1 MAKVTIEEFTAY
13 MRSGN
18 TEAVN
23 LDRIQSALDAADR
36 AIDQWCARAIFVA
49 DDEDTSA
56 RVYAPETCLVASLG
70 IHDCV
75 EIESVVENGVT
86 LTANDD
92 YVASPLNGLS
102 WAGESVPYSSL
113 VRYGRYWWHD
123 GPKAT
128 VTVTA
133 RWGWAAI
140 PAPVAEACKMLG
152 KDIATSR
159 SRVGDV
165 ASFGEF
171 GVVRLR
177 QSPQITGLLA
187 PYRRVE
193 AFGMA

>member
-23 LDRIQSALDAADR
+23 LDRLQSALDAADR
-36 AIDQWCARAIFVA
+36 AVDQWCARSIFVA

-56 RVYAPETCLVASLG
+56 RVYRPYPGSRTLA

-75 EIESVVENGVT
+75 EIETVVENSVT
-86 LTANDD
+86 LTSGTD
-92 YVASPLNGLS
+92 YVADPLNGLTIS
-102 WAGESVPYSSL
+102 GETVPYTHL
-113 VRYGRYWWHD
+113 NRYLQSWWCD

-133 RWGWAAI
+133 RWGWTAI
-140 PAPVAEACKMLG
+140 PPGVAEATKMLA

-159 SRVGDV
+159 ERTGDV
-165 ASFGEF
+165 VGFGEF

-177 QSPQITGLLA
+177 QSPQITGLLS

-193 AFGMA
+193 AFGLA

>member
-1 MAKVTIEEFTAY
+1 MAKVSIEEFTAY
-13 MRSGN
+13 IRSGN
-18 TEAVN
+18 TEAINV
-23 LDRIQSALDAADR
+23 DRLQSALDAADT
-36 AIDQWCARAIFVA
+36 AIDQYCDRAIFVA

-56 RVYAPETCLVASLG
+56 RVYRPTPGSYLLG

-75 EIESVVENGVT
+75 EIESVVENSIT
-86 LTANDD
+86 LTEDSDFIAD
-92 YVASPLNGLS
+92 PLNGLTS
-102 WAGESVPYSSL
+102 AGESVPYSHL
-113 VRYGRYWWHD
+113 YRYRQAWWCD

-140 PAPVAEACKMLG
+140 PAGVAEATKILA

-159 SRVGDV
+159 ARTGDV
-165 ASFGEF
+165 AGFGEF

-193 AFGMA
+193 AIGMA